1 MQYSNGPN
9 GSCLFAKG
17 TLQID
22 LLTEAAPVN
31 LVGLAS
37 SSGRLSTAPSHA
49 FARAIVWALAACEIP
64 CVMACKENTR
74 IDWI

>member
-1 MQYSNGPN
+1 MMQYSNGPN

-49 FARAIVWALAACEIP
+49 FACAIV
-64 CVMACKENTR
+64 
-74 IDWI
+74 

>member
-1 MQYSNGPN
+1 MCARIYIIIYITYIYMMQYSNGPN

-49 FARAIVWALAACEIP
+49 FACAIV
-64 CVMACKENTR
+64 
-74 IDWI
+74 